1 MPEAWLSIEQAAVA
15 LGLSVRTVNRH
26 IQANKLPS
34 RLTDGRREVL
44 VNVRRSA
51 LTGEFMIPP
60 APATSAGGAPFADSP
75 LSGAATAQAG
85 SAAPAVAP
93 SAPSVTFQEEPTTPP
108 GPMPYVTANGDG
120 ASRTGYQETSGNGAR
135 LGAPSA
141 PSATSAAPSS
151 PTPTYDSETVL
162 ALADSAAEKAELAV
176 NAYQALARAAVT
188 QYEATRRAARVAW
201 TLVGIMAVGV
211 VVAVGWTANRLTRV
225 QIESQQMQQK
235 VSEAANLADSASAE
249 RDRLRDKLTEAR
261 EQAARAEGQLTAL
274 TDAQRAQLAA
284 QQARDRQQRQS
295 PQPATRPTT
304 IGQWIRNGIGL
315 TDN

>member
-26 IQANKLPS
+26 IQANKLAS

-51 LTGEFMIPP
+51 LTGELMIPP
-60 APATSAGGAPFADSP
+60 APLASSGAAPFADTPMNGTPS
-75 LSGAATAQAG
+75 SAAGPAG
-85 SAAPAVAP
+85 STASAVAP
-93 SAPSVTFQEEPTTPP
+93 SAPSVTIQEESTTAPDPFP
-108 GPMPYVTANGDG
+108 GVTVNGEG
-120 ASRTGYQETSGNGAR
+120 ASRTPFRDTSGNGAR
-135 LGAPSA
+135 SSA
-141 PSATSAAPSS
+141 PSATNSAHPSPAPA
-151 PTPTYDSETVL
+151 YDSETVL

-176 NAYQALARAAVT
+176 NAYQALARTAVT
-188 QYEATRRAARVAW
+188 QYEATRRGARVAW

-225 QIESQQMQQK
+225 EIESQQMQHK
-235 VSEAANLADSASAE
+235 VSEATTLADSASAE
-249 RDRLRDKLTEAR
+249 RDALRERLAEAR

-284 QQARDRQQRQS
+284 QQARDRQQKSQ
-295 PQPATRPTT
+295 QPATRPTT

-315 TDN
+315 GGE